1 MLHEK
6 SSRPPWQPRKGFT
19 PENKGVKATY
29 LTGADDA
36 DEGDDGVQDDDD
48 EAMAEEDAVLLHEAY
63 VAQETAKAKYREVV
77 KARGVDPRVM
87 KDNRRPPED
96 SKQSIEDRLASAKAR
111 SYCAGC
117 GRKGHWHKDSVCPLN
132 ARQKQGDQQAHVTS
146 SVQHSTH
153 GMVVQV
159 AYEVGDLGGGKLLAI
174 TDTACSKSVMGQ
186 GWLDDYLKLARA
198 YLESKPSSLA
208 ATMISG
214 LGLPGCSGLAIRI
227 LSPWRFLESA
237 SLFGRLLWMVRFHFS

>member
-6 SSRPPWQPRKGFT
+6 SIRPPWQPRKGFT

-63 VAQETAKAKYREVV
+63 VAQETAKFKAKYREVV

-111 SYCAGC
+111 SYCTGC

-159 AYEVGDLGGGKLLAI
+159 AYEVGDLGGGKLPAI

-186 GWLDDYLKLARA
+186 GW
-198 YLESKPSSLA
+198 PSSRLPK
-208 ATMISG
+208 SG
-214 LGLPGCSGLAIRI
+214 KMMKSD
-227 LSPWRFLESA
+227 SSWRS
-237 SLFGRLLWMVRFHFS
+237 RNTWRMQ